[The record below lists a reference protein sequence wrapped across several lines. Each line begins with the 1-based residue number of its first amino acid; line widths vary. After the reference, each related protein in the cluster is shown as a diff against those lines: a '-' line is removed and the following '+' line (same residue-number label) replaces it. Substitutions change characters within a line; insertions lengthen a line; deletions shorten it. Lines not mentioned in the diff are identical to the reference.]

1 MTTAPTV
8 AAAKNPADT
17 VPPGKRIAKVF
28 AAMQARDAARV
39 LEQMDDND
47 VRVILA
53 SLPNKQ
59 QAAILGNFPSQRAA
73 GLMRES
79 LRVGGAE

>member
-1 MTTAPTV
+1 
-8 AAAKNPADT
+8 
-17 VPPGKRIAKVF
+17 
-28 AAMQARDAARV
+28 MQARDAARV

-59 QAAILGNFPSQRAA
+59 QAAILGNFPSERAA
-73 GLMRES
+73 TLMRES